1 MTHTTMP
8 GAADLVGRWTLAAW
22 TISFSDGRPDTH
34 PYGENPV
41 GLLIYLADGRMS
53 VTVSR
58 ADRARLSDENPRKAP
73 EAEKAAAFDS
83 FFHYAGRWSLAGETV
98 THHVEVALNPNFIG
112 SDQIRKV
119 AYTGNSLTLSLES
132 QSPSGA
138 TVRNAL
144 VWQRDAG

>member
-1 MTHTTMP
+1 MTDATIP
-8 GAADLVGRWTLAAW
+8 RVDDLVGRWTLAAW

-34 PYGENPV
+34 PYGENAV

-58 ADRARLSDENPRKAP
+58 ADRPALSDENPRKAL

-112 SDQIRKV
+112 SDQMREIV
-119 AYTGNSLTLSLES
+119 YTGDALTLSLES

-138 TVRNAL
+138 TVHNAL
-144 VWQRDAG
+144 AWQRDAS